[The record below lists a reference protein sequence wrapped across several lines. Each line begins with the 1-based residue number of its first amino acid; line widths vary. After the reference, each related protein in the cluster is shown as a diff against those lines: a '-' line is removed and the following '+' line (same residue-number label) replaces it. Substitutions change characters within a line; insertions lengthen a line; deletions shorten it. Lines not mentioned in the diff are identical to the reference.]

1 MAQRKI
7 DVVIRHNKRKKG
19 PRKKGTKKKKKG
31 KRKKRGVKGAG
42 IFGTGVPTN
51 RVVDSNQYWQLR
63 AEIAGGESKVRTTIR
78 DRQAAEDK
86 KDDELRKLRTEVG
99 TLKGESR
106 ATAATANAALIAAS
120 VGTPARARARAYS
133 PSPRSEPSID
143 LSSISA
149 AQSHA
154 SDGTYDSGALH
165 SMSRDAMSFASGAS
179 GARGAPSHERE
190 PLSTPVREH
199 LAAVSAGVSVEGMT
213 LAQELAEVSPE
224 DTPETAKVKQRRRV
238 ELKVSP
244 PSFVKATDRDAA
256 GADRDDNFDLRPTA
270 AQLSAGAA
278 RLRATPIADDT

>member
-86 KDDELRKLRTEVG
+86 KDDELRRLRTEVG

-120 VGTPARARARAYS
+120 VGTPARARARADS
-133 PSPRSEPSID
+133 PSPRSDPSID

-154 SDGTYDSGALH
+154 SDRTYDSGDLH
-165 SMSRDAMSFASGAS
+165 SMSRDAMSFGSGAS

-190 PLSTPVREH
+190 SLSTPVRKH
-199 LAAVSAGVSVEGMT
+199 LAAVSVEGMT
-213 LAQELAEVSPE
+213 LAQELADVSPE
-224 DTPETAKVKQRRRV
+224 DSPETAKEKQRRRGD
-238 ELKVSP
+238 LKASP

-256 GADRDDNFDLRPTA
+256 AH
-270 AQLSAGAA
+270 LSWS
-278 RLRATPIADDT
+278 

>member
-86 KDDELRKLRTEVG
+86 KDDELRRLRTEVG

-120 VGTPARARARAYS
+120 VGTPARARARADS
-133 PSPRSEPSID
+133 PSID

-154 SDGTYDSGALH
+154 SDRTYDSGDLL

-213 LAQELAEVSPE
+213 LAQELAEVSTE
-224 DTPETAKVKQRRRV
+224 DTPETAKGKQRRERS
-238 ELKVSP
+238 LGRYHS
-244 PSFVKATDRDAA
+244 ATR
-256 GADRDDNFDLRPTA
+256 G
-270 AQLSAGAA
+270 GEGHE
-278 RLRATPIADDT
+278 RLHSRLLAL

>member
-120 VGTPARARARAYS
+120 VGTPARARARADS
-133 PSPRSEPSID
+133 PSID

-154 SDGTYDSGALH
+154 SDRTYDSGDLL

-179 GARGAPSHERE
+179 GARGAPSHEGG
-190 PLSTPVREH
+190 PLSTPVRKH
-199 LAAVSAGVSVEGMT
+199 LAAVSVEGMT
-213 LAQELAEVSPE
+213 LAQELAQVSPE
-224 DTPETAKVKQRRRV
+224 DTPETAKAKHRRRGD
-238 ELKVSP
+238 LKASP

-256 GADRDDNFDLRPTA
+256 AH
-270 AQLSAGAA
+270 LSWS
-278 RLRATPIADDT
+278 